1 MAEPF
6 LIVGL
11 GNPGPKYRH
20 TRHNI
25 GFNVVDAL
33 ARRWNLTFTQKYKG
47 EFAQHGGA
55 ILLKPLTF
63 MNRSGESVKPAAHFY
78 KLPPASILVI
88 TDDIDLPEFTLRL
101 RMKGGSGGHNGLK
114 SVTESLGTDEY
125 PRLRI
130 GVGRSDRLAPAD
142 HVLTEIPAFQR
153 ADYEAIVDRAADGVE
168 ACLKEGVAKAMNV
181 VNLRSETK

>member
-11 GNPGPKYRH
+11 GNPGPKYRN

-33 ARRWNLTFTQKYKG
+33 ARRWGLSFIQKYKG
-47 EFAQHGGA
+47 EFAQQGGTL
-55 ILLKPLTF
+55 LLKPQTF
-63 MNRSGESVKPAAHFY
+63 MNLSGESVQPAAHFY
-78 KLPPASILVI
+78 KVPPASILVI

-101 RMKGGSGGHNGLK
+101 RLKGGSGGHNGLK
-114 SVTESLGTDEY
+114 SINEHLGTDEY
-125 PRLRI
+125 PRLRV
-130 GVGRSDRLAPAD
+130 GVGRSERLAPAD
-142 HVLTEIPAFQR
+142 HVLTEIAPSQR
-153 ADYEAIVDRAADGVE
+153 AEYETIIERAADGVE
-168 ACLKEGVAKAMNV
+168 ACLKDGLAKAMNV